1 MEKVSMFGIHLV
13 CMFKEAR
20 EKCENDHYKSDIK
33 YYKGS
38 LIKIDNS
45 EVTSEVITI
54 QGIYL

>member
-1 MEKVSMFGIHLV
+1 MEKVSMFEIHLV

-45 EVTSEVITI
+45 EVTKVITI
-54 QGIYL
+54 QGIYS